1 MIHIYIINSSFA
13 NPTRRGRGG
22 GAGERGGRTQ
32 IGGERGRGRG
42 GEDESGEEQKMRTKM
57 VGREGEGSGGGTTY
71 TRGPEGIY
79 IYIHAHNLRRVV
91 CYTPSPHHTPSRRAT
106 AGGREDQQTRM
117 ALWGY
122 PAPLCPSRGGWP
134 PSAKH
139 GPNRENHQA

>member
-1 MIHIYIINSSFA
+1 MRVSTSPVFCHIRVRKYVLKGREKNV
-13 NPTRRGRGG
+13 RRG
-22 GAGERGGRTQ
+22 EN
-32 IGGERGRGRG
+32 
-42 GEDESGEEQKMRTKM
+42 
-57 VGREGEGSGGGTTY
+57 GSDGGTTY

-79 IYIHAHNLRRVV
+79 LQAHDLRRVI

-139 GPNRENHQA
+139 GPIRENHQAKAAMEAGDVYACATGGGSEQVQRT